1 MNGVLPDPVA
11 LETLVRAASFQVLLE
26 QGEPIQPAQL
36 AEVSGIRR
44 ETLAVV
50 LDQLSQAGRIRRDDE
65 GRVIGSGGLSV
76 ATDRHTIEIE
86 GRPFWTWCAYDIFG
100 IFGALEA
107 SGRATSTSPADRR
120 PIELRFVRGRP
131 EPIEAVLFRP
141 DTELMESCDN
151 VYEQWCPN
159 SNLFVTAGEAEAWAS
174 ANHLKGT
181 VLKLDEAADL
191 ATAEWKEMTG
201 ATVSLR
207 RDAG

>member
-1 MNGVLPDPVA
+1 MNRVLPDPVA
-11 LETLVRAASFQVLLE
+11 LETLVRAAAFQALLNK
-26 QGEPIQPAQL
+26 GEPIQPDRL
-36 AEVSGIRR
+36 AEVSGIRA
-44 ETLAVV
+44 ETLTGL
-50 LDQLSQAGRIRRDDE
+50 LDQLSQVGRIRRDDQ

-76 ATDRHTIEIE
+76 TTDRHTIEIE
-86 GRPFWTWCAYDIFG
+86 GRRFWTWCAYDIFG

-107 SGRATSTSPADRR
+107 SGRAQSSSPDDQR
-120 PIELRFVRGRP
+120 PIYIRFVRGRP

-159 SNLFVTAGEAEAWAS
+159 SNLFLTADGAEAWAS
-174 ANHLKGT
+174 ANGLKGR
-181 VLKLDEAADL
+181 VLSLDEAADL